1 MPRRIVGFVIPAGY
15 SFNMDGG
22 TVYLAVASVFVA
34 QAAGI
39 HLAWSAQL
47 LMIFTLMLT
56 SKGIAGV
63 PRATLVILLATA
75 ASLHLPTEPIFI
87 IMGVDAIIDM
97 ARTAVNVIGNCLA
110 SAVIARW
117 EGELPDR
124 LADEQLPS

>member
-1 MPRRIVGFVIPAGY
+1 MA
-15 SFNMDGG
+15 G

-34 QAAGI
+34 QAAGM
-39 HLAWSAQL
+39 HMSWSAQL

-63 PRATLVILLATA
+63 PRATAGHSSWRLPRT
-75 ASLHLPTEPIFI
+75 LHLPTEPIFI

-117 EGELPDR
+117 EGELGG
-124 LADEQLPS
+124 PSSE